1 MSLYPIG
8 DMRARLGGEKQNYR
22 KKLWGG
28 LVFNVFIQAIFLS
41 WSNEL
46 ILLQSRE
53 NLSKQ

>member
-28 LVFNVFIQAIFLS
+28 LVFNVFIQATFLS